1 MLHCVSPW
9 QVLTSVCA
17 LLHKQKQKHHEFS
30 TKSVWLLLP
39 ASLSHQVLL
48 SLATSACV
56 ITVWD
61 FWFRGEQHS
70 SVIGGGKKK
79 KKNPEQI
86 TYTAVLRRLTDS
98 EIRPRAKITCDAWA
112 VCRNMLFCLL
122 VQIGGGGS
130 IQIIYLGAV
139 KILHC
144 KSKTCIQKLK

>member
-1 MLHCVSPW
+1 MLLCVSPW
-9 QVLTSVCA
+9 QVLMSVCA
-17 LLHKQKQKHHEFS
+17 LLHKQKQKHQEFS

-56 ITVWD
+56 ISVWD
-61 FWFRGEQHS
+61 FWFRREQHS
-70 SVIGGGKKK
+70 SVIGGEKKK
-79 KKNPEQI
+79 PRANHQHGV
-86 TYTAVLRRLTDS
+86 VLRRLTDS

-144 KSKTCIQKLK
+144 KSKSCIQKHKLK